1 MNGVINH
8 LLTDSFPESGSKIP
22 FVVKIPKGTIFA
34 WDENMQSVDYPWTL
48 TENLPST
55 VFSLRRVGISENL
68 GEFLPGKLAN
78 GSLVTLTITSIGLLT
93 SSKRIRLNSNNSY
106 VTSASFTSTRDFY
119 YIAYA

>member
-1 MNGVINH
+1 MEGIINR
-8 LLTDSFPESGSKIP
+8 LPSDILPESGSRIP
-22 FVVKIPKGTIFA
+22 FVAKIPAGTIFA
-34 WDENMQSVDYPWTL
+34 WDENMRSVDYPWTL

-55 VFSLRRVGISENL
+55 VFSLRNAGISENL
-68 GEFLPGKLAN
+68 GKFLAGKLAN

>member
-1 MNGVINH
+1 MEGIINR
-8 LLTDSFPESGSKIP
+8 LPSDILPKSGSRIP
-22 FVVKIPKGTIFA
+22 FVVKIPAGTIFA

-55 VFSLRRVGISENL
+55 VFSLRYAGISENL
-68 GEFLPGKLAN
+68 GKFLAGKLAN